1 MLLAKQESGMRLV
14 RRSGGKCALDCDLC
28 ILLNQL
34 LRAILLLGKG
44 ILKKIVGRKGS
55 SWVIKKL

>member
-44 ILKKIVGRKGS
+44 ILKKN
-55 SWVIKKL
+55 SWEEGV